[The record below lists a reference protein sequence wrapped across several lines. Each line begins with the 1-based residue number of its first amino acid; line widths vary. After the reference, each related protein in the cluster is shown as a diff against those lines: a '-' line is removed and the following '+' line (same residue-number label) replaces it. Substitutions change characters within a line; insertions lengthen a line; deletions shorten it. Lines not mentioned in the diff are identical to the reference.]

1 MNLHLNK
8 TDCLDCCWL
17 VELFKEKLV
26 ITEDKGEII
35 ELLTIIRCHLSI
47 SKVAEIFNI
56 SEYTTRQIRE
66 LRLQKES
73 FQCQNKNKG
82 LASLKR
88 PNKLFLYFMG
98 VNQLSTPNEERLLV
112 FDFQIKQRWRNKNNF
127 FYLTFQRFM
136 HSSKEKTLTG
146 KLAF

>member
-1 MNLHLNK
+1 M
-8 TDCLDCCWL
+8 
-17 VELFKEKLV
+17 

-35 ELLTIIRCHLSI
+35 ELLAIIPCHLSI

-127 FYLTFQRFM
+127 FY
-136 HSSKEKTLTG
+136 
-146 KLAF
+146 